1 MIDEKNEP
9 QAFTTAEKVI
19 YALLGLTVGLSVIC
33 SLCVVFVSITEPEN
47 YGVLGLTV
55 APALAA
61 GVAFAL
67 IYGRRQM
74 AVGPWRLGA
83 AVLMTTAAL
92 LLIGTGI
99 TAIAGATEPNLI
111 SESIEDATLVCF
123 TPGICLII
131 LVLPLYFGGKLFKMI
146 TASQEDEAYLED

>member
-1 MIDEKNEP
+1 MFEDVKEP
-9 QAFTTAEKVI
+9 QSFTTEEKVI
-19 YALLGLTVGLSVIC
+19 YALLGLTVGLSLIC
-33 SLCVVFVSITEPEN
+33 SLCVVAVSLTEPEN
-47 YGVLGLTV
+47 YGVLGLTL

-67 IYGRRQM
+67 MYGRRQM
-74 AVGPWRLGA
+74 EVGPWRLGA

-99 TAIAGATEPNLI
+99 TAIAGAAEPNLI

-131 LVLPLYFGGKLFKMI
+131 LVLPLYFGGKLYSLL
-146 TASQEDEAYLED
+146 TNPSQKDEIEF